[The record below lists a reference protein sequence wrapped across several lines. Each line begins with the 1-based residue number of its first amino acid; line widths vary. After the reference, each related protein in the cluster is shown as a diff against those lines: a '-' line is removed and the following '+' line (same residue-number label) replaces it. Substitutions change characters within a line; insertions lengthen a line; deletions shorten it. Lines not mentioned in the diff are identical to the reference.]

1 MSKLAFAF
9 CFFLRPAIRS
19 QIRRF
24 VDFYDFPAF
33 LLQILLFAS
42 AALCFWRFLLSPRCD
57 FATELSF
64 LWTFYDFPT
73 ILQQFCIF
81 VSVLLC
87 SLRFSHKFGF
97 FVLVLRF
104 SLHFGHKFGFFV
116 LVFAT
121 DDVFGK
127 VRDRGAVL

>member
-1 MSKLAFAF
+1 M
-9 CFFLRPAIRS
+9 
-19 QIRRF
+19 
-24 VDFYDFPAF
+24 
-33 LLQILLFAS
+33 
-42 AALCFWRFLLSPRCD
+42 SPRCD

-97 FVLVLRF
+97 FVLVLQF

-121 DDVFGK
+121 DDVLGK
-127 VRDRGAVL
+127 VRDRGGYKRKARAKKLVFFMVGEERRI